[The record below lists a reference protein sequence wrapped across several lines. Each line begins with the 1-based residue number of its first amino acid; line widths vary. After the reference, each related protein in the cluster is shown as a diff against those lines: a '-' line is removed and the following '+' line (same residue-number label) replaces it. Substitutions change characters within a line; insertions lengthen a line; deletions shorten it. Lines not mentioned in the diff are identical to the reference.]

1 MSSCTRNDVPSPQGS
16 PRIPDQVCDTLT
28 LFFACRSTNTQTF
41 RKDEFSVIIIGL
53 DGAGKTVRTL
63 DRRRKPISNVLL
75 ITFLS
80 SLRLSSRRSKLY
92 IMTRR
97 ACHQTRSPPR
107 WARTVRTPRPPAAL
121 AISSDLSSLR
131 AAGKI
136 ALPSA
141 MLQFWDLG
149 GQRGIRSIWPKYYD
163 DCHAVVYVVDAVDHE
178 RLSEG
183 WEAFGTFLLHP
194 PCPSRFLFPALPQR

>member
-1 MSSCTRNDVPSPQGS
+1 MYHLLKGLHEYLTRFAICSHL
-16 PRIPDQVCDTLT
+16 I
-28 LFFACRSTNTQTF
+28 FACRNTNTLTF

-53 DGAGKTVRTL
+53 DGAGKTVRIH
-63 DRRRKPISNVLL
+63 DNEPDSHSIL
-75 ITFLS
+75 IYFLQH
-80 SLRLSSRRSKLY
+80 RLSSRRSKPY

-97 ACHQTRSPPR
+97 ACHQTRSPRR
-107 WARTVRTPRPPAAL
+107 WARTVRTPVPTTAHAFSHEP
-121 AISSDLSSLR
+121 SNHSSSLH

-141 MLQFWDLG
+141 VLQFWDLG

-183 WEAFGTFLLHP
+183 WEVFGTILLPSSPLLVAVASPVP
-194 PCPSRFLFPALPQR
+194 PIIQR